1 MSVASPSA
9 VYARRPGSADLPG
22 GVPRTLAD
30 EHALLLG
37 QVAARARELL
47 AVVSRGG
54 WPGAELAA
62 LAGYAQAEV
71 LRHASDEET
80 LLFPSGRSEAATRLA
95 RDHARLRAGIELLAR
110 AAAGE
115 QLLSPGGLAA
125 ATRDSKNRQRVIQPR
140 SGPEIKVVFTWLQ
153 HARIAA
159 LMAVHA
165 DVLGQTRGELAGIHN

>member
-1 MSVASPSA
+1 M
-9 VYARRPGSADLPG
+9 YARRPGSADLPG
-22 GVPRTLAD
+22 GAPRTLAN

-80 LLFPSGRSEAATRLA
+80 LLVPAGRSEAATRLA
-95 RDHARLRAGIELLAR
+95 RGHARPRGREGGPGRGGKEHPPPLRVTARVPRLDADAGQLHPVTTANAPGLQRGRLPWASMEDDMPSTLPPAR
-110 AAAGE
+110 EDHLRRNRHAE
-115 QLLSPGGLAA
+115 PG
-125 ATRDSKNRQRVIQPR
+125 
-140 SGPEIKVVFTWLQ
+140 
-153 HARIAA
+153 
-159 LMAVHA
+159 
-165 DVLGQTRGELAGIHN
+165 